1 MPARPDRSPGP
12 RADRGEAVADRPRPH
27 VDRDP
32 ERPHLAQM
40 LHYCLLSLD
49 TVLPWMHPDL
59 QHGTG
64 VRGNGI
70 HRPSTE
76 STPTRMTPIAGP
88 DQIYITEFRV
98 AVYWASSFA
107 LGLEMVPEPMKS
119 PGYRVSERD
128 M

>member
-1 MPARPDRSPGP
+1 
-12 RADRGEAVADRPRPH
+12 
-27 VDRDP
+27 
-32 ERPHLAQM
+32 M

-49 TVLPWMHPDL
+49 TVLPWTHPDL
-59 QHGTG
+59 QHSTG